1 MANPSESWGRKVA
14 GLKENFHGRRTAEG
28 KIDGV
33 LLSRCLCTPLFVAKI
48 LAGGQAGKR
57 GSSGLTEVQK
67 KQSYESFFTVT
78 ASDSH
83 FKRYT
88 RRSAAGCAGET
99 FSARGGLFGGGS
111 GLLVYHTPLRA
122 FRPLP
127 IAGSS
132 CRARERKDPGVI
144 RLTAATSRSVRNRQ
158 RFLSSSA
165 NRKPEFISP
174 LGRRL
179 T

>member
-1 MANPSESWGRKVA
+1 MVA
-14 GLKENFHGRRTAEG
+14 GPPKVKLMVFFCRVVSAH
-28 KIDGV
+28 
-33 LLSRCLCTPLFVAKI
+33 LFFVAKI

-78 ASDSH
+78 ARDSH
-83 FKRYT
+83 FRRYT
-88 RRSAAGCAGET
+88 RRFAAGCAGET
-99 FSARGGLFGGGS
+99 FSARSGLFGGGS

-132 CRARERKDPGVI
+132 CRARERKDLGVI

-165 NRKPEFISP
+165 GRKPEFISP
-174 LGRRL
+174 PWETVNIREQKG
-179 T
+179 

>member
-1 MANPSESWGRKVA
+1 MVA
-14 GLKENFHGRRTAEG
+14 GPPKVKLMVFC
-28 KIDGV
+28 
-33 LLSRCLCTPLFVAKI
+33 CLVVSAYLFFVAKI
-48 LAGGQAGKR
+48 LVGGQAGKR

-67 KQSYESFFTVT
+67 KQSYKSFFTVVT

-88 RRSAAGCAGET
+88 RRFAAGCAGET
-99 FSARGGLFGGGS
+99 FSARSGLFGGGS

-158 RFLSSSA
+158 RFLSSSVG
-165 NRKPEFISP
+165 RKPEFISP
-174 LGRRL
+174 PWETVNIREQKG
-179 T
+179 

>member
-1 MANPSESWGRKVA
+1 MVA
-14 GLKENFHGRRTAEG
+14 GPPKVKLMVFC
-28 KIDGV
+28 
-33 LLSRCLCTPLFVAKI
+33 CLVVSAYLFFVAKI

-67 KQSYESFFTVT
+67 KQSYKSFFTVT

-88 RRSAAGCAGET
+88 RRFAAGCAGET
-99 FSARGGLFGGGS
+99 FSARSGLFGGGS

-165 NRKPEFISP
+165 GRKPEFISP
-174 LGRRL
+174 PWETVNIREQKG
-179 T
+179 